1 MEVHSGVNN
10 PPEGSSAGG
19 RTLPPCWDFSSSF
32 FPRAPDFPASGFLV
46 CFVFVFCFE
55 HHWRGCQCFFTMEKL
70 DTETCQVKKKTELEF
85 LEDGV
90 CSQSIRPP
98 CLRGSIA
105 VVNST
110 ANATCTPP
118 LREVRA
124 PSRQG
129 LKQRWWRRNPL
140 TATFFYHP
148 GPPARGTRPPVNW
161 PYYCYG
167 IVITSQDNATQA
179 GLSSQIRCPPLGLCQ
194 GDNPIGTGGLVS

>member
-32 FPRAPDFPASGFLV
+32 FPRAPDFPGSVFWYALFLF
-46 CFVFVFCFE
+46 FVLNTIGEAVNV
-55 HHWRGCQCFFTMEKL
+55 FFTMEKL

-148 GPPARGTRPPVNW
+148 GPPARGGTTPSELALLLLWNSNHQSRQCHTGW
-161 PYYCYG
+161 P
-167 IVITSQDNATQA
+167 IFSNKV
-179 GLSSQIRCPPLGLCQ
+179 SSSR
-194 GDNPIGTGGLVS
+194 LVSR

>member
-1 MEVHSGVNN
+1 MQEAGPYLPAGISVQVSFQGHPTSLLRVFWYALFLFFVLNTIGEAVN
-10 PPEGSSAGG
+10 
-19 RTLPPCWDFSSSF
+19 
-32 FPRAPDFPASGFLV
+32 V
-46 CFVFVFCFE
+46 
-55 HHWRGCQCFFTMEKL
+55 FFTMEKL

-124 PSRQG
+124 G
-129 LKQRWWRRNPL
+129 PL
-140 TATFFYHP
+140 
-148 GPPARGTRPPVNW
+148 
-161 PYYCYG
+161 
-167 IVITSQDNATQA
+167 A
-179 GLSSQIRCPPLGLCQ
+179 GR
-194 GDNPIGTGGLVS
+194 D

>member
-32 FPRAPDFPASGFLV
+32 FPRAPDFPASGFFL
-46 CFVFVFCFE
+46 FAMFLVFVLNTIGE
-55 HHWRGCQCFFTMEKL
+55 AANVFFTMEKL

-98 CLRGSIA
+98 CLRGSVA
-105 VVNST
+105 VVNSM

-124 PSRQG
+124 GPLAG
-129 LKQRWWRRNPL
+129 RN
-140 TATFFYHP
+140 
-148 GPPARGTRPPVNW
+148 
-161 PYYCYG
+161 
-167 IVITSQDNATQA
+167 
-179 GLSSQIRCPPLGLCQ
+179 
-194 GDNPIGTGGLVS
+194 